1 MLFRFSTLLLALV
14 LLVGSAFAATPEEII
29 TAKLKASFPDVV
41 VADIKPSGLP
51 NFYLVTSTNYDPIF
65 VSGDGR
71 FMIQGDVMELRGSGI
86 INVYDESMT
95 NQRKA
100 ALAAVDHNDMI
111 IFPAAGGKAKG
122 VAYIFTD
129 VDCPYCRKLHSE
141 MAEMNKLGIEVRYLA
156 FPRAGPTSA
165 AAAKMDRV
173 WCAVNRNAALSDAKL
188 GHTDPGPQRSGC
200 KSPVEKEFL
209 LGISLGVHGTPSV
222 IMDDGSEVGGFLTA
236 TELAKDMAILK

>member
-1 MLFRFSTLLLALV
+1 MLFRLSTLLLALV
-14 LLVGSAFAATPEEII
+14 VLVGSALAATPEEVI
-29 TAKLKASFPDVV
+29 TAKLKSAFPDVL
-41 VADIKPSGLP
+41 VADIKPAGLP
-51 NFYLVTSTNYDPIF
+51 GFYLVTSTNYDPIF

-71 FMIQGDVMELRGSGI
+71 YMIQGDVMELRGSEI
-86 INVYDESMT
+86 VNVYDEAMSA
-95 NQRKA
+95 QRKA

-122 VAYIFTD
+122 VVYIFTD

-141 MAEMNKLGIEVRYLA
+141 MTAMNKLGIEVRYLA

-165 AAAKMDRV
+165 AAGKMDRV
-173 WCAVNRNAALSDAKL
+173 WCAVNRNAALTDAKL

-200 KSPVEKEFL
+200 KSPVEKEFA

-222 IMDDGSEVGGFLTA
+222 ILEDGTEVGGYVA
-236 TELAKDMAILK
+236 AAELAKDMDIIK